1 MKHLIVTAAILIE
14 GDEILCMQ
22 RGAGKYDYISYKY
35 EFPGGKVEP
44 GENFEEGLRRE
55 LQEEMEIDIDI
66 KPENFFMTIEHQY
79 PDFAITMHSFLC
91 PVNDRRF
98 TRKEHHHHVWL
109 KPNQLDS
116 LDWAP
121 ADIPIMKKLMEKFR

>member
-14 GDEILCMQ
+14 DGEILCMQ
-22 RGAGKYDYISYKY
+22 RSESKFDYISYKY

-44 GENFEEGLRRE
+44 GENFEEALRRE
-55 LQEEMEIDIDI
+55 LQEEMDVNVEIKAED
-66 KPENFFMTIEHQY
+66 FFMTIEHQY
-79 PDFAITMHSFLC
+79 PDFVITMHSFLC
-91 PVNDRRF
+91 PVSDRRF
-98 TRKEHHHHVWL
+98 TRKEHHNHVWL

-116 LDWAP
+116 LEWAP